1 MKAINKNLIIS
12 LVIFLSCVRGFSQDN
27 ITSGKNIFT
36 SHCSS
41 CHLLGSVLVGPD
53 LTNVDKR
60 HSAEWILKFVKS
72 SQTVVKS
79 GDKEAVALFD
89 QFKMIMPDQVD
100 LSDNDIQG
108 IISYISSTSV
118 SAIIDKPPL
127 ATPFV
132 LKPNNLPIV
141 RTNYFLISFYLI
153 LVTLLISV
161 VYFAVS
167 VQILKRAV
175 KTVK

>member
-1 MKAINKNLIIS
+1 MKVINKNLIIS
-12 LVIFLSCVRGFSQDN
+12 LVLGLSCVPGWAQDN
-27 ITSGKNIFT
+27 ITSGKSTFT

-60 HSAEWILKFVKS
+60 HSADWILKFVKS

-89 QFKMIMPDQVD
+89 QFKMVMPDQLD
-100 LSDNDIQG
+100 LSENDIRSV
-108 IISYISSTSV
+108 ISYISSTSV
-118 SAIIDKPPL
+118 SAIIEKPPL

-141 RTNYFLISFYLI
+141 RSNYFIISFYLI
-153 LVTLLISV
+153 LVTLLISA

-167 VQILKRAV
+167 VQILKRAG
-175 KTVK
+175 K